1 MAFCW
6 DERRIKK
13 PKNWTL
19 LMFSVRTIYIQ
30 FFTPPLDHKEYFSF
44 YSLYFKTGRR
54 TPSKNTI
61 KKKYLKSK

>member
-1 MAFCW
+1 
-6 DERRIKK
+6 
-13 PKNWTL
+13 
-19 LMFSVRTIYIQ
+19 MFSVRTIYIQ

-61 KKKYLKSK
+61 KKKKILKVNETAPRKDENKVK